1 MFTKVA
7 ATALATIAA
16 SGYAWAN
23 IVLTCS
29 GTMEVPG
36 VSTKQG
42 HVLSVTVNSTKKTVM
57 VGDNEPMPIQEGAGD
72 ETITFGSATS
82 PSFGIL
88 NKGTGTIFVS
98 TFQPVAT
105 YRGVCK
111 QIDR

>member
-7 ATALATIAA
+7 TTVLATIAA

-23 IVLTCS
+23 IVLTCC
-29 GTMEVPG
+29 GTMEMPG

-42 HVLSVTVNSTKKTVM
+42 YVLSVTVDSTKKTVM
-57 VGDNEPMPIQEGAGD
+57 VGDSEPMPIQEGAGD

-82 PSFGIL
+82 PSFGIF

>member
-7 ATALATIAA
+7 AVMLATIAA
-16 SGYAWAN
+16 DDAASAN
-23 IVLTCS
+23 TVLTCS

-36 VSTKQG
+36 VSTKQSY
-42 HVLSVTVNSTKKTVM
+42 VLSVTVDPIKKTVM
-57 VGDNEPMPIQEGAGD
+57 VGDIGPIPMQGDVSD

-82 PSFGIL
+82 PTFGIL
-88 NKGTGTIFVS
+88 NKTTGAIFVS

-105 YRGVCK
+105 YHGVCS

>member
-42 HVLSVTVNSTKKTVM
+42 YVLSVTVDLTKKAVT
-57 VGDNEPMPIQEGAGD
+57 VGDTGPIPMQGDATD

-82 PSFGIL
+82 PTFGIL
-88 NKGTGTIFVS
+88 NKVTGTIFVS

-105 YRGVCK
+105 YRGVCS